1 MRAYIHAFVVII
13 SRKIL
18 KKKRKNAIISTG
30 YPISAVVLKHTSG
43 TASHC
48 ILLIAPLIKDA
59 ISCTDMEEPM
69 RKKISTLLITAVL
82 AASFSGC
89 AGTNGGSRITDADTK
104 QQNNGIISDE
114 AETSAETGDVE
125 LTVWGAEEDEALL
138 TQIIESFQ
146 QEYKGQANFHISFS
160 AQSEYGCKDA
170 LMGDLEAGADVFA
183 FADDQLNTLVAAGA
197 LEPVENADRIKAE
210 NLPGAVAAASV
221 GNTLYAYPLTAD
233 NGYFLY
239 YNKRYFNEQDIKTFD
254 RMLQIAEENEKKITM
269 DWSSAWYIYSFFGN
283 TGLEV
288 GLNSDGITNFC
299 TWNQTEGDIRGVD
312 VANAMLAIASSPA
325 FLNTVE
331 EGFLEGVQ
339 NGSVI
344 AGVSGVWNAVAMEE
358 AWGTDYG
365 AAKLPTYTCA
375 KKQIQM
381 ASFSGYKLI
390 GVNAYSKHYT
400 WAVRLAEWIS
410 NEKNQQLRFEMRGQG
425 PANTNA
431 AASAD
436 VQNSPAITA
445 LIDQSEFSCL
455 QRIGGNF
462 WDPVTAFAL
471 NMASGNPGGKRLQD
485 QLDSMVEGITAP

>member
-1 MRAYIHAFVVII
+1 
-13 SRKIL
+13 
-18 KKKRKNAIISTG
+18 
-30 YPISAVVLKHTSG
+30 
-43 TASHC
+43 
-48 ILLIAPLIKDA
+48 
-59 ISCTDMEEPM
+59 M
-69 RKKISTLLITAVL
+69 RKKFNAIFITAVL
-82 AASFSGC
+82 AASLSGC
-89 AGTNGGSRITDADTK
+89 AGSDRESKITDAD
-104 QQNNGIISDE
+104 
-114 AETSAETGDVE
+114 AELRNSAEDTDETELLSDNGDVE

-138 TQIIESFQ
+138 TRIIEDFQ
-146 QEYKGQANFHISFS
+146 TQYKGQANFHITFT
-160 AQSEYGCKDA
+160 AQSESNCKDV

-197 LEPVENADRIKAE
+197 LEPVENADRIKSK
-210 NLPGAVAAASV
+210 NLPGAVEAASV

-239 YNKRYFNEQDIKTFD
+239 YNKQFFNQEDIKTFD
-254 RMLQIAEENEKKITM
+254 RMLQVAEESGKKITM
-269 DWSSAWYIYSFFGN
+269 DWSSAWYVYSFFGN

-299 TWNQTEGDIRGVD
+299 TWNQTEGDIKGED
-312 VANAMLAIASSPA
+312 VANAMLAIAQSPA

-339 NGSVI
+339 DGSVI

-358 AWGTDYG
+358 AWGADYG

-375 KKQIQM
+375 QRQIQM

-390 GVNAYSKHYT
+390 GVNAYSEHYT

-425 PANTNA
+425 PANTKA

-436 VQNSPAITA
+436 VQNSPAIAA
-445 LIDQSEFSCL
+445 LLEQSEFSRL

-462 WDPVTAFAL
+462 WDPVSAFAL
-471 NMASGNPGGKRLQD
+471 NMAAGNPEEKGLQE

>member
-1 MRAYIHAFVVII
+1 
-13 SRKIL
+13 
-18 KKKRKNAIISTG
+18 
-30 YPISAVVLKHTSG
+30 
-43 TASHC
+43 
-48 ILLIAPLIKDA
+48 
-59 ISCTDMEEPM
+59 M
-69 RKKISTLLITAVL
+69 RKKINAFFITAVL
-82 AASFSGC
+82 AASLSGC
-89 AGTNGGSRITDADTK
+89 AGSNKENKITDADMELR
-104 QQNNGIISDE
+104 N
-114 AETSAETGDVE
+114 SAENTGETEILSDNGDVD
-125 LTVWGAEEDEALL
+125 LTVWGGEEDEALL
-138 TQIIESFQ
+138 ARIIEDFQ
-146 QEYKGQANFHISFS
+146 TEYKGQANFHITFT
-160 AQSEYGCKDA
+160 AQSESNCKDA

-197 LEPVENADRIKAE
+197 LEPVENADRIKSA
-210 NLPGAVAAASV
+210 NLPGAVEAASV

-239 YNKRYFNEQDIKTFD
+239 YNKQFFNREDIKTFD
-254 RMLQIAEENEKKITM
+254 RMLQIAEENEKNITM
-269 DWSSAWYIYSFFGN
+269 DWSSAWYVYSFFGN

-299 TWNQTEGDIRGVD
+299 TWNQTEGDIKGED

-331 EGFLEGVQ
+331 EGFLEGVRD
-339 NGSVI
+339 GSVI

-358 AWGTDYG
+358 AWGADYG
-365 AAKLPTYTCA
+365 AARLPTYTCA
-375 KKQIQM
+375 GKQIQM

-390 GVNAYSKHYT
+390 GVNAYSEHYT

-425 PANTNA
+425 PANTKA

-445 LIDQSEFSCL
+445 LLEQSEFSCL

-462 WDPVTAFAL
+462 WDPVSAFAL
-471 NMASGNPGGKRLQD
+471 NMATGNPEEKGLQE